1 MLCCVQEH
9 SKSLLEQGPGGFP
22 GKQDYPPY
30 PPELLGLAPKPDSNS
45 PDQTAAAGSPTSVI
59 VSRQITPPSA
69 NPRDLTGADQR
80 LAEADSLLDQ
90 PGAADIC
97 GAALQKQAPAQEAGS
112 DSNGTGS
119 TISQAPLPLA
129 DAESAAPIR
138 IQARPPSQAADS
150 SHGPVQMQ
158 IDSAA
163 QAPEQQ
169 QQAVGFHQPAS
180 GSGSPQQPAVGSH
193 QPASC
198 NGSPQQQA
206 VGSHQPASCNGS
218 PQQQAVGS
226 HQPPSCNGSPQQQ
239 DATEGTGQSRVAVW
253 QPVADFPIHSI
264 TEVTCMKLLPEC
276 LADLSKVRV
285 CAAVLR
291 NATRA
296 AWNNHTG
303 NMRRSVSHDSA
314 CDIG

>member
-1 MLCCVQEH
+1 MSCCVQEH

-30 PPELLGLAPKPDSNS
+30 PPELLGLAPKPDSSS
-45 PDQTAAAGSPTSVI
+45 PDQAAAVGSPTSVT
-59 VSRQITPPSA
+59 VSRQITAPAA
-69 NPRDLTGADQR
+69 NPRDPTGVDQR

-97 GAALQKQAPAQEAGS
+97 GAALQKQALAQEAGS

-138 IQARPPSQAADS
+138 IQAGPPSQAADS

-169 QQAVGFHQPAS
+169 AVGSHQPAS
-180 GSGSPQQPAVGSH
+180 GSGSPQQQAAGSH
-193 QPASC
+193 QPA
-198 NGSPQQQA
+198 
-206 VGSHQPASCNGS
+206 
-218 PQQQAVGS
+218 
-226 HQPPSCNGSPQQQ
+226 SCNGSPQQQ

-276 LADLSKVRV
+276 LADLSKVKV
-285 CAAVLR
+285 CAAVLH

-303 NMRRSVSHDSA
+303 TMRRSVSTRSLSHDTA